1 MVVVELMGGLG
12 NQMFQYAL
20 GRCLSVHRNDEL
32 FLYLA
37 RVTPEDSDQPVD
49 GDHRKF
55 ALSVFNTRVQ
65 ITTREKLQHD
75 GAHLIWIV
83 MEPGFGYFPEV
94 LTDSACHKHLGLR
107 GWWQSEKYFQ
117 SIADLIRAEFSFKT
131 TFRTPHDTSLIEM
144 VKTLDSVCVHIRRTD
159 YLRAEDD
166 KGWLGLD
173 YYQRAMEMVRA
184 RVAHPHLFMFSD
196 DIAWCKE
203 NIDFPFPTTYVE
215 SRNFSDSH
223 AADDF
228 SLMTQCRYFVIANS
242 TYSWW
247 AAWLAKHPDKFVIAP
262 HRWFRSEEGNTPNPH
277 TKNSSSLVPE
287 TWTRI

>member
-1 MVVVELMGGLG
+1 MVVVELIGGLG
-12 NQMFQYAL
+12 NQMFQYAF
-20 GRCLSVHRNDEL
+20 GRCLSLHRNDVL

-37 RVTPEDSDQPVD
+37 SVAPEDSDQPVD

-55 ALSVFNTRVQ
+55 GLNVFNTQVQ
-65 ITTREKLQHD
+65 ITTIEKLRND
-75 GAHLIWIV
+75 GAHLIWTV

-117 SIADLIRAEFSFKT
+117 SVADIIRSEFSFKG
-131 TFRTPHDTSLIEM
+131 TFRSPHATSLIEM
-144 VKTLDSVCVHIRRTD
+144 VNNLDSVCVHIRRTD

-173 YYQRAMEMVRA
+173 YYRRALEIVRF
-184 RVAHPHLFMFSD
+184 RVSHPHLFIFSD

-203 NIDFPFPTTYVE
+203 NIDFPFPTTYVDSGNLPE
-215 SRNFSDSH
+215 SH
-223 AADDF
+223 AADDM

-247 AAWLAKHPDKFVIAP
+247 AAWLSSYPHKFVIAP
-262 HRWFRSEEGNTPNPH
+262 RRWFRSEETNPPNACA
-277 TKNSSSLVPE
+277 TNSDNLIPE
-287 TWTRI
+287 DWTRV